1 MPTRRQGAKAAAL
14 KKKGLGPKVAAKIAG
29 IKKQSRKK

>member
-1 MPTRRQGAKAAAL
+1 MPTRKQAAKAGAL

-29 IKKQSRKK
+29 IKKSSKK